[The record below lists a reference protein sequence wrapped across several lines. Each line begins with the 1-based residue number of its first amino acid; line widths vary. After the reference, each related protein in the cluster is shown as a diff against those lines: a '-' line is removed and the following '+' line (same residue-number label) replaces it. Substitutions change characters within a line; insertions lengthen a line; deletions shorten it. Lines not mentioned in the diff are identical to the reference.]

1 LIGYSKIKSYAKV
14 NLALNVVAKNN
25 LLHKIESII
34 SFLNL
39 HDEISIKVIK
49 NKNHKIKFVGKFS
62 NNISS
67 DNTVSKLFKII
78 DKKKLLK
85 NMKFEIIIKKNI
97 PLKAGL
103 GGGSMNAANIL
114 NFLIRKKIN
123 VISKQEVYEICNL
136 VGSDVILGL
145 YSSNLILRSDNTIK
159 KFLIKKNIFTLIVKP
174 NFGCS
179 TKDIYSKVTKLR
191 KAKFNQPLKNMFD
204 LDFLK
209 KMNNDL
215 EPIALNK
222 YPRLS
227 ILKKF
232 LEKLPKVEFVRMTG
246 SGSAIIAYFKSY
258 KLCKDAE
265 KKVKKQFRNYWCKTA
280 KTI

>member
-1 LIGYSKIKSYAKV
+1 MIGYSKIKSYAKV

-191 KAKFNQPLKNMFD
+191 KAKFNQPLKNMFN